1 MKLIN
6 AALKKKNLKLNQ
18 LPDELQSRIEGVQ
31 QMILKF
37 NEAYDAYED
46 SEEKDDEDKVALD
59 EQEHAIAEEET
70 DVANEIKEFDLAS
83 YQQQIS
89 AQAQAQSQ
97 AQAEGEKKEKED
109 SGIGWLVFGA
119 VVLVGTLGLVNVL
132 KKK

>member
-18 LPDELQSRIEGVQ
+18 LPNELQSRIEGVQ

-37 NEAYDAYED
+37 NEAYDAWEE
-46 SEEKDDEDKVALD
+46 SEEKDDEDKLALD

-89 AQAQAQSQ
+89 AQAQAQ
-97 AQAEGEKKEKED
+97 AEGEKKEKED